1 MELPLFRE
9 WERRVEGLRADKGGY
24 DMAIEDITGRIAR
37 DLEHLKQYTATPGD
51 GCTRL
56 PFTKEARDAV
66 EYLKQLMTEVGLEV
80 SEDAAGNVFGVLKGE
95 NPDAP
100 CVMMGSHYDSVVNGG
115 DFDGIAGVISAIEVA
130 RQLQESGAPRKCN
143 FVAVGFCDEEGMR
156 FGTGYFGSGAM
167 LGNRDVEYCK
177 NFKDTDG
184 ISIYD
189 AMKGYGLDPERIA
202 EAKWPEGSIG
212 HFLEAHIEQGPVLDA
227 ENIEIGLVDCIV
239 GIQRYMVTVHGRA
252 DHAGTTPMDMRLD
265 AVDAAT
271 KVISKIPDW
280 AREKADGTVA
290 TIGYINTVPGGMNIV
305 AEKVEFTVDIRS
317 KNNDNINDIARRIRS
332 ALDREVGAMGG
343 SYEIDTKL
351 VITPVNLSQEMLS
364 VMEESCKAH
373 EYTYKYLPSGAGHDS
388 LEIGQV
394 LPTVMIFVPSKEGRS
409 HCPVEFTKYSDLA
422 KASVVMAELAEKLLG

>member
-1 MELPLFRE
+1 MGMEE
-9 WERRVEGLRADKGGY
+9 
-24 DMAIEDITGRIAR
+24 ITGRVAV
-37 DLEHLKQYTATPGD
+37 DLEHLKQFTATPGN

-56 PFTKEARDAV
+56 PFTKEAREAV
-66 EYLKQLMTEVGLEV
+66 DFLKKLMTEAGLEV
-80 SEDAAGNVFGVLKGE
+80 SEDSAGNVIGVLKGE
-95 NPDAP
+95 NPEAP

-115 DFDGIAGVISAIEVA
+115 DFDGIAGVVCAIEVA
-130 RQLQESGAPRKCN
+130 RQLQENGKPLKRN

-167 LGNRDVEYCK
+167 LGHRDAAYCK

-184 ISIYD
+184 VSIYD
-189 AMKGYGLDPERIA
+189 AMKSYGLDPETVTDA
-202 EAKWPEGSIG
+202 AWTEGSIG

-252 DHAGTTPMDMRLD
+252 DHAGTTPMNMRMD

-271 KVISKIPDW
+271 KVISKIADW

-290 TIGYINTVPGGMNIV
+290 TVGYINTIPGGMNIV

-317 KNNDNINDIARRIRS
+317 KNNDNINDIANRIRA
-332 ALDREVGAMGG
+332 ALEHETKDMGG

-351 VITPVNLSQEMLS
+351 VITPVHLSAEMLEI
-364 VMEESCKAH
+364 MEESCKAH
-373 EYTYKYLPSGAGHDS
+373 QFTYKYLPSGAGHDS
-388 LEIGQV
+388 LEIGQQ
-394 LPTVMIFVPSKEGRS
+394 LPTVMVFVPSKDGRS
-409 HCPVEFTKYSDLA
+409 HCPVEFTKYSDFA
-422 KASVVMAELAEKLLG
+422 KVSIIMTELAEKLLSE